1 MIFKLKRLFCKRQ
14 KEPKMIEGL
23 NAWYSP
29 RYYFVSRGYV
39 WLVLDDSNKEIRLCK
54 IVDIAV

>member
-1 MIFKLKRLFCKRQ
+1 MINKLTKWLFKRTRV
-14 KEPKMIEGL
+14 EPKMIEGF

-39 WLVLDDSNKEIRLCK
+39 WLRLDSEQNIERCK

>member
-1 MIFKLKRLFCKRQ
+1 MIDKLKNWLGRKSRR
-14 KEPKMIEGL
+14 EMMIEGF

-39 WLVLDDSNKEIRLCK
+39 WLRLDSSENIERCK